1 MITKNYFSIFCCCI
15 ILYTSNRAMNLFT
28 GSITCRIGDIDYTYT
43 DGKLIPV
50 GTKQA
55 DKVHTV
61 HWDPSK
67 KAYV

>member
-1 MITKNYFSIFCCCI
+1 
-15 ILYTSNRAMNLFT
+15 MNLFT